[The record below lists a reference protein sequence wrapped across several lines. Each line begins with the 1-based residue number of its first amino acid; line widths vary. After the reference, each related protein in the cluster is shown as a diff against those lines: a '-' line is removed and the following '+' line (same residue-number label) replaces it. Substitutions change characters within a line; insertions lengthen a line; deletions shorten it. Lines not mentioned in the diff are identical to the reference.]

1 MSKRLFASACLLT
14 GLAFACG
21 GGSGGGGSGLPGT
34 KRVIDLTTAEID
46 QFCTFVVAAFPTRTV
61 TCSGEMVMFGSDKA
75 SCISKAP
82 TPSTTPNCMATVS
95 QSEACFDALG
105 ALTDAQVCTF
115 IGGGPAPTACAAVD
129 SPTCTSS
136 SGSGSGA

>member
-1 MSKRLFASACLLT
+1 MSKRLIVSAFLIT
-14 GLAFACG
+14 GLVFACG
-21 GGSGGGGSGLPGT
+21 GGSGGTGSGLPGT
-34 KRVIDLTTAEID
+34 KKVVDLTTGEID
-46 QFCTFVVAAFPTRTV
+46 QFCTFVVAAFPTRTI
-61 TCSGEMVMFGSDKA
+61 TCGTQMVMFGSDKA

-82 TPSTTPNCMATVS
+82 SPSTTPNCAATVA

-129 SPTCTSS
+129 TPECSTA
-136 SGSGSGA
+136 G